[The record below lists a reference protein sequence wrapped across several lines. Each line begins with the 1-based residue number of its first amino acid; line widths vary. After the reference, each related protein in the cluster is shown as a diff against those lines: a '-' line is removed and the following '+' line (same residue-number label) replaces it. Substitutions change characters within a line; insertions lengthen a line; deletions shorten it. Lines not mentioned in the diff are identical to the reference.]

1 MTAVEARAPRAR
13 TRRTAPIGR
22 TRRSLLALLVSLI
35 AYAVLW
41 QIGSFLVAQSVDHPE
56 YVMPDL
62 VAAVTRGLPGLS
74 DYYTGVFGGTPP
86 QRGGEASWQMGL
98 LALLQHA
105 IISLMRFALGLVAG
119 VVIGVVL
126 GLFMATNPRV
136 STSFLGIANLF
147 RMMPILAM
155 APLFTLWFG
164 ATTLASVVFIA
175 FVVAPIMLIATIGA
189 VRALDPT
196 RVEYSQAL
204 GASRSTVLWRVI
216 LPAIVP
222 ALGGALSVVVVL
234 AWSVLLASEL
244 YGIQDGIGWMMGQ
257 ALHFTRMAEVMV
269 IAGGFILL
277 AFVTVP
283 LANALV
289 RRLSVWAE

>member
-1 MTAVEARAPRAR
+1 MTAATVAPGRS
-13 TRRTAPIGR
+13 RRRSGGHGR
-22 TRRSLLALLVSLI
+22 TRRSLVALLISLVV
-35 AYAVLW
+35 YAVLW
-41 QIGSFLVAQSVDHPE
+41 QLASLVVAQTVDHPE

-62 VAAVTRGLPGLS
+62 VAAITRGLPGLS

-86 QRGGEASWQMGL
+86 AQGGEASWGMGV
-98 LALLQHA
+98 LALVQHA
-105 IISLMRFALGLVAG
+105 LISLMRFALGLVTG

-126 GLFMATNPRV
+126 GLIMATTPRV

-175 FVVAPIMLIATIGA
+175 FVVAPIMLIATISA
-189 VRALDPT
+189 VRALDPS
-196 RVEYSQAL
+196 RVEYSRAL
-204 GASRSTVLWRVI
+204 GASRSVVLWRVI

-257 ALHFTRMAEVMV
+257 ALQFTRMAEVMV
-269 IAGGFILL
+269 IAAAFIVL

-283 LANALV
+283 AANALV
-289 RRLSVWAE
+289 RRLSRWAE